1 MIRRSAYGALAV
13 AGLILA
19 ACGPIPVHEAER
31 ICAQQVLNKPLS
43 GEAKVGINQDGHA
56 ITDIDMTLSLDALM
70 GRDPN
75 EVYSRCVYNRSGQL
89 PTRPL
94 YSR

>member
-1 MIRRSAYGALAV
+1 MVRGLAYGALLA
-13 AGLILA
+13 AGLGLA
-19 ACGPIPVHEAER
+19 ACGPIPVHDAER
-31 ICAQQVLNKPLS
+31 ICAGQAMQKPLS
-43 GEAKVGINQDGHA
+43 GEAKMGINQDGKL
-56 ITDIDMTLSLDALM
+56 ISDIDFSLQVSTDM

-75 EVYSRCVYNRSGQL
+75 EVYTRCVYNRSGQL

>member
-1 MIRRSAYGALAV
+1 MTFRPAYGALAV

-31 ICAQQVLNKPLS
+31 ICAQQVRPKPLS
-43 GEAKVGINQDGHA
+43 GEAKIGINQDGKV
-56 ITDIDMTLSLDALM
+56 ISDIDMDLVLTTNM

-75 EVYSRCVYNRSGQL
+75 EVYTRCVYNRSGQL

>member
-1 MIRRSAYGALAV
+1 MVRGVAYGALLA
-13 AGLILA
+13 AGFALA
-19 ACGPIPVHEAER
+19 ACAPLPVHEAER
-31 ICAQQVLNKPLS
+31 ICAEQAMQKPLS
-43 GEAKVGINQDGHA
+43 GEAKMGINQDGKV
-56 ITDIDMTLSLDALM
+56 ISNIDMTLSLSTDM

-75 EVYSRCVYNRSGQL
+75 EVYTRCVYNRSGQL